1 MVMDKVLGASGS
13 YLLLMIVFMA
23 LMATG
28 SGEIMAISSILV
40 YDIYKTFIGPF
51 RLLTVHCKDFY
62 LKINKHVSTLGGII
76 TFTILFDTFLQSLSY
91 LFAINKI

>member
-40 YDIYKTFIGPF
+40 YDIYKTYIGPF

-76 TFTILFDTFLQSLSY
+76 TYTILFDTFLQSLSY
-91 LFAINKI
+91 LFAVNKI